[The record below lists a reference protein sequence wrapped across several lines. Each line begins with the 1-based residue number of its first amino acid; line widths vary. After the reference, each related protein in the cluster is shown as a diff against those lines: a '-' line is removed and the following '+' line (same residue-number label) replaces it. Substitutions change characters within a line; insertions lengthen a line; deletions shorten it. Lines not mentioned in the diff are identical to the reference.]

1 MNHNTARIST
11 EIVTS
16 EEPSDSLAVTNLR
29 TMFTGCMD
37 TESIETVGL
46 SGLLP
51 GLGPDGDT
59 GGWPMVQDSWTDE
72 K

>member
-1 MNHNTARIST
+1 M
-11 EIVTS
+11 
-16 EEPSDSLAVTNLR
+16 TNLR

-37 TESIETVGL
+37 TESIEDVGL

-51 GLGPDGDT
+51 GLGPDDDGA
-59 GGWPMVQDSWTDE
+59 GWPMVQDTWGDE